1 MLWTLLTLD
10 QFAGVNNIAYRTS
23 NLASKAA
30 EDISNIS
37 EQEAT
42 RLVGKAAAQ
51 IHDYASALALIK
63 DGKTVP
69 LLLHLLRSPNS
80 GEACARWAPSDLLRN
95 ASTVAGTGLCD
106 WYCGPWF
113 ADTAV
118 VIGSVCCADFPL
130 NLTLRSR

>member
-1 MLWTLLTLD
+1 MLRMHD
-10 QFAGVNNIAYRTS
+10 QSITCAGVINNVAYRMS
-23 NLASKAA
+23 NLANKVD

-37 EQEAT
+37 EQEAN

-51 IHDYASALALIK
+51 VQDHASALALIE
-63 DGKTVP
+63 DGVTVP

-95 ASTVAGTGLCD
+95 ASTVAGAGLCEWCCD
-106 WYCGPWF
+106 LWF

-118 VIGSVCCADFPL
+118 VIGAVLAERKFL
-130 NLTLRSR
+130 